1 MPARCAFCAAPT
13 VADPLCAPCVRELPW
28 RPPGRLSRSPRLEV
42 HASFRYVFPLP
53 EFIGRAKLGGDYGL
67 AQQLG
72 TLMATRMPVAAA
84 DIDLVCP
91 VPLPYLRSVR
101 RGYNQALEM
110 ARPIAAALSV
120 PLVGSALVRH
130 GQQMQR
136 GLNREQRQRNVAQS
150 FTADACVRGQRVL
163 VIDDVTTTGASL
175 REAARALRAAGATQ
189 VIAWAAAAVD

>member
-1 MPARCAFCAAPT
+1 
-13 VADPLCAPCVRELPW
+13 
-28 RPPGRLSRSPRLEV
+28 
-42 HASFRYVFPLP
+42 
-53 EFIGRAKLGGDYGL
+53 
-67 AQQLG
+67 
-72 TLMATRMPVAAA
+72 
-84 DIDLVCP
+84 
-91 VPLPYLRSVR
+91 VR

-175 REAARALRAAGATQ
+175 LEAARALRAAGATQ